1 MAGKIKVPSELVPS
15 QSNKIMLR
23 SKYVYDDV
31 KGHTQ
36 EEINAALEE
45 QIESKVIE
53 AGGVNWDTVPT
64 AGSNNAVKS
73 KDIKAA
79 LEKVTGYFVLDSNVL
94 ESTVAKTVTVAD
106 FPALAIGGSIKV
118 KMLTKNTA
126 TNPTLKIGSAN
137 ATAYPLYY
145 NNERASSDNSW
156 EENEVISVYF
166 DGTNYQASNAK
177 GGGGIGKKKITPEAS
192 SYIATNGTTIG
203 ATTRNQPAWQSIKYA
218 VAPGDVIGVSGTGAS
233 TPRLWAIADSGGNIL
248 AASEA
253 SVTENNIALVMP
265 ENAAWVVLNSS
276 VASNP
281 QWWYGKKGTAG
292 AHEILQEGYLAY
304 DIPQIKTG
312 TLYKEGDIVRTED
325 SQVRIFTEDIEKLT
339 TAKPIPKNDIKVY
352 ITASGKNTY
361 RAINPI
367 EEYNN
372 IIVHEDGDF
381 VWGSPSTATIT
392 VDALGAIAGT
402 LNIAFGENTTTVDV
416 AAGDSASVIA
426 GNILAKL
433 EELNIEGWEFTQSD
447 ASITA
452 LKSEVGVT
460 TLGDD
465 YLNISNASVVTGVKG
480 TCTVTEG
487 TAEQK
492 ASVVL
497 AVTVNLGSVEI
508 TLGEAT
514 STIEL
519 LDGESNVDIA
529 GKIAEIADTGW
540 TLTDNEDGT
549 ISAVCNSGGAN
560 VLNLTI
566 DDTADNTGLSVS
578 TTNTSTGLAVIV
590 KYASGSWSAATLA
603 EVVTYIGGAD
613 AIISKNE
620 LALYATRQ
628 YSMQDFDDRFVWTK
642 GQKHYTEG
650 GYFNQSGTLKSDNNY
665 GYTDFI
671 PVSPGST
678 LTWHPGIVNST
689 AYLIVYDAN
698 KHSRTGGYWTPNTA
712 PRTFTLQPTDYFVR
726 FSFPLDYV
734 DRTYLNGAG
743 QALWRPFTNEV
754 RASKVPMLYDGL
766 GDNTNGTIDQKTLS
780 TILKDMN
787 NVFNYEAAACGVN
800 STAVGYISITKEDN
814 GFTIRSLQNGDTRY
828 AYIAITGLSAGKTYT
843 ISIDCE
849 STGIV
854 AGNRNVGIRTTSTWS
869 GGSTLAS
876 FYIVDSGT
884 IKRTFTAT
892 QSTVYIV
899 VANWDIRP
907 VGSCTKF
914 SNIEVYTGEV
924 LNVSDIAASKESA
937 EYVNTFNKN
946 LFVLDDQTVGCTD
959 ATILKSEKI
968 ENGFKFTGTN
978 TVDYKYAY
986 ASVGPL
992 ITGREYT
999 VIFDYDSNNPF
1010 INRSTAGGIS
1020 FCYGSPLSSSPS
1032 TYKWF
1037 QVRKAKGTYRYT
1049 FTARSRYLYFRIA
1062 ANDIGNGTFYFTN
1075 IRLYTVASVGDML
1088 NIIEQDDIDS
1098 AAFIGSY
1105 TGNQIPRVNP
1115 AVHRIGW
1122 TRICGNGSLAK
1133 SADLQGCAAY
1143 EGYLFQFAN
1152 HNAKVYVY
1160 NLSSS
1165 TPGFIAEVTPTQ
1177 SYTTHCNNVNFGK
1190 LKYDSNDFFP
1200 LLYVSGCD
1208 ENPRNRVQVYRITLS
1223 DNNEFTIAQVQ
1234 DIRMPVEFTGW
1245 GQLYLD
1251 NVYGTMWYGAAAF
1264 YKFNVPAIKDSED
1277 NVISYVQLTS
1287 DDILDNF
1294 TITAPGPNQQGG
1306 FIHTNGY
1313 GYIAYGVPQWN
1324 NICYLQVVDFWG
1336 KKVVCPGINLMRAGW
1351 GVSSNDTVSSREYE
1365 LEAFT
1370 YHDGHLIANTLSN
1383 TDDSRGGIYR
1393 FYI

>member
-1 MAGKIKVPSELVPS
+1 MP
-15 QSNKIMLR
+15 
-23 SKYVYDDV
+23 DD
-31 KGHTQ
+31 
-36 EEINAALEE
+36 
-45 QIESKVIE
+45 
-53 AGGVNWDTVPT
+53 
-64 AGSNNAVKS
+64 
-73 KDIKAA
+73 
-79 LEKVTGYFVLDSNVL
+79 
-94 ESTVAKTVTVAD
+94 
-106 FPALAIGGSIKV
+106 
-118 KMLTKNTA
+118 
-126 TNPTLKIGSAN
+126 
-137 ATAYPLYY
+137 
-145 NNERASSDNSW
+145 
-156 EENEVISVYF
+156 
-166 DGTNYQASNAK
+166 
-177 GGGGIGKKKITPEAS
+177 
-192 SYIATNGTTIG
+192 
-203 ATTRNQPAWQSIKYA
+203 
-218 VAPGDVIGVSGTGAS
+218 
-233 TPRLWAIADSGGNIL
+233 
-248 AASEA
+248 
-253 SVTENNIALVMP
+253 
-265 ENAAWVVLNSS
+265 AAWIVLNST

-281 QWWYGKKGTAG
+281 QWWHGKKGTAG

-304 DIPQIKTG
+304 DIPQIKIG
-312 TLYKEGDIVRTED
+312 TIYKEGDIVRTENN
-325 SQVRIFTEDIEKLT
+325 QVRIFTKDIEKLT
-339 TAKPIPKNDIKVY
+339 TAKPIPKDDIKIY
-352 ITASGKNTY
+352 ITASSKNTY
-361 RAINPI
+361 RAITPI

-372 IIVHEDGDF
+372 IIVYEDGDF

-392 VDALGAIAGT
+392 VDTLGAIAGT

-416 AAGDSASVIA
+416 AAGDSVSVIA

-433 EELNIEGWEFTQSD
+433 EELNIEGWEFTQSGT
-447 ASITA
+447 SITA

-465 YLNISNASVVTGVKG
+465 YLNISNVSVITGVKG

-514 STIEL
+514 STIEI
-519 LDGESNVDIA
+519 LDGESNIDIA
-529 GKIAEIADTGW
+529 GKIAGIADTGW

-566 DDTADNTGLSVS
+566 DDTADSTGLSVS
-578 TTNTSTGLAVIV
+578 STNTSTGLAVIV

-628 YSMQDFDDRFVWTK
+628 YSMQDIDDRFVWTK

-671 PVSPGST
+671 PVAPGST
-678 LTWHPGIVNST
+678 LTWHPGVVNST
-689 AYLIVYDAN
+689 AYLIVYNAN
-698 KHSRTGGYWTPNTA
+698 KQGRTGGYWTPNAA

-726 FSFPLDYV
+726 LSFPLAYV

-780 TILKDMN
+780 TILRDMN
-787 NVFNYEAAACGVN
+787 NVFDYEAAACGVN
-800 STAVGYISITKEDN
+800 STAVGYMSITKEDN
-814 GFTIRSLQNGDTRY
+814 GFTIRSLRDGDTRY
-828 AYIAITGLSAGKTYT
+828 AYIAITGLRAGKTYT
-843 ISIDCE
+843 INLDCE

-854 AGNRNVGIRTTSTWS
+854 AGNRSVGIRTTSTWS

-914 SNIEVYTGEV
+914 SNIQIYTGEV
-924 LNVSDIAASKESA
+924 LNVSDIADSKESA

-986 ASVGPL
+986 ATVGPL
-992 ITGREYT
+992 ISGREYT
-999 VIFDYDSNNPF
+999 LIFDYDSNNPF
-1010 INRSTAGGIS
+1010 INRSSAGGIS
-1020 FCYGSPLSSSPS
+1020 FCYGNPLNSSPS

-1049 FTARSRYLYFRIA
+1049 FTARSQYLYLRIA
-1062 ANDIGNGTFYFTN
+1062 ANDIGNGIVYFTN

-1088 NIIEQDDIDS
+1088 NIIEQDDIDK

-1122 TRICGNGSLAK
+1122 TKICGMGSAAAA
-1133 SADLQGCAAY
+1133 ADLQGCAAY
-1143 EGYLFQFAN
+1143 GGYLFQFAN

-1165 TPGFIAEVTPTQ
+1165 TPGLIATVTPTQ
-1177 SYTTHCNNVNFGK
+1177 SYITHCNNVNFGK
-1190 LKYDSNDFFP
+1190 LKYDPDDYFP

-1208 ENPRNRVQVYRITLS
+1208 SNPYNRVQVYRITLA
-1223 DNNEFTIAQVQ
+1223 DDVFTINQVQ
-1234 DIRMPVEFTGW
+1234 DIRMPEEFITSW
-1245 GQLYLD
+1245 GQAYLD
-1251 NVYGTMWYGAAAF
+1251 NVYGTMWYGSAAF
-1264 YKFNVPAIKDSED
+1264 YKFKVPAIKDSED

-1287 DDILDNF
+1287 DDILDSF
-1294 TITAPGPNQQGG
+1294 TITNPGPNQQGG

-1313 GYIAYGVPQWN
+1313 GYNAYGVPQWN
-1324 NICYLQVVDFWG
+1324 NICYLQVIDFWG
-1336 KKVVCPGINLMRAGW
+1336 KKVVCPGIDLMRAGW
-1351 GVSSNDTVSSREYE
+1351 GVASNDSSSSREYE

-1370 YHDGHLIANTLSN
+1370 YHDGHLIATTLSSFDG
-1383 TDDSRGGIYR
+1383 TRGGIYR